1 MGDNRWLKNS
11 FVYLI
16 ILVAALALFF
26 NYFNNAQGQAE
37 ERGIY
42 QVLAD
47 AKAGRVEKIE
57 AQSGNTE
64 ILVTYRDTRTKV
76 RSRIESNDSVTM
88 LLVQAGVPLDAVNV
102 EVRAAPAWGGLLNV
116 FTFLL
121 PVLLMIG
128 FFVFFMRQ
136 AQGSNNQALSFGK
149 SRARMFS
156 GDKPT
161 VTFADVA
168 GQEEAKQDLTEVVEF
183 LKFPDKFAALGA
195 RIPRGVLMV
204 GPPGTGKTLLSRAV
218 AGEAGVP
225 FFSISGSE
233 FVEMFV
239 GVGASRVRDLFEQAK
254 RNSPCIIFIDEIDAV
269 GRRRGGGVGGGNDER
284 EQTLNQLLVELDG
297 FEKETSIIIMAA
309 TNRPDVLDPAL
320 LRPGR
325 FDRQVA
331 IDAPDVKGREQILKI
346 HAKGKPLAED
356 VDLALLA
363 KRTPGFVGADLENL
377 LNESALLAAR
387 DGRKKITMKDLEEA
401 ADRVIMGPAKKS
413 MVLTQKD
420 REVTAY
426 HEAGHALAA
435 HFLEHAD
442 NVHKVTI
449 VPRGRAMG
457 FMMPSR
463 QDTLHWSKKRLTDQI
478 AVALAGRAAEEL
490 VFDDVTTGAE
500 NDFRQATDLARR
512 MITEW
517 GMHPDFGMVAYQV
530 REDTYLGGYDT
541 RQYSEDTAKRI
552 DEAVQ
557 KLLQEQHDKVL
568 QLLTEKRDALERVTQ
583 ALLERETLNAE
594 EFVRVVEGEALESL
608 EPPSEPPKDKEEK
621 EPPRIVP
628 KIKPNLGGA

>member
-1 MGDNRWLKNS
+1 MNRLPFNLWFVLLAAILIAWAFSLTSNQQPTNQVAYTTFLNEIDQGRVAKIAVDGRQLNVTRRDDGDQYVTFAPGPIDTTTIREWGDKKIQVEIAPPRRENPLLG
-11 FVYLI
+11 FLI
-16 ILVAALALFF
+16 PLLLIGLLVAIFF
-26 NYFNNAQGQAE
+26 FFSRN
-37 ERGIY
+37 RGP
-42 QVLAD
+42 
-47 AKAGRVEKIE
+47 
-57 AQSGNTE
+57 SG
-64 ILVTYRDTRTKV
+64 
-76 RSRIESNDSVTM
+76 DS
-88 LLVQAGVPLDAVNV
+88 AFS
-102 EVRAAPAWGGLLNV
+102 
-116 FTFLL
+116 FT
-121 PVLLMIG
+121 
-128 FFVFFMRQ
+128 
-136 AQGSNNQALSFGK
+136 K
-149 SRARMFS
+149 SRAKVLTEAPKTNF
-156 GDKPT
+156 K
-161 VTFADVA
+161 DVA
-168 GQEEAKQDLTEVVEF
+168 GCEEAKEELKEIVEF
-183 LKFPDKFAALGA
+183 LKAPARFHEMGA
-195 RIPRGVLMV
+195 RIPKGVLLV
-204 GPPGTGKTLLSRAV
+204 GPPGSGKTHIARAV
-218 AGEAGVP
+218 AGEAKVP
-225 FFSISGSE
+225 FIAASGSD

-239 GVGASRVRDLFEQAK
+239 GVGAARVRDLFETAK
-254 RNSPCIIFIDEIDAV
+254 RHAPCIIFIDEIDAV

-331 IDAPDVKGREQILKI
+331 IDAPDVKGREQILRI

-413 MVLTQKD
+413 MVISPKD

-517 GMHPDFGMVAYQV
+517 GMHPDFGTVAYQV

-557 KLLQEQHDKVL
+557 KLLQEQHDRVL
-568 QLLTEKRDALERVTQ
+568 NLLTEKREVLERVTQ
-583 ALLERETLNAE
+583 VLLERETLNAE
-594 EFVRVVEGEALESL
+594 EFVRVVEGEALENPL
-608 EPPSEPPKDKEEK
+608 PPSEPPKDKEEK

>member
-1 MGDNRWLKNS
+1 MNRLPFNLWFVLLLAILIAWAFSLTSNQQPTNQVAYTTFLNEIDQGRVAKIAVDGRQLNVTRKEDSDQYVTFAPSPVDTTTIREWGDKKIQVEVAAPRRDNPLLGFLIPLLLIGLLVAIFFFFSRNRGSSGDNAFS
-11 FVYLI
+11 F
-16 ILVAALALFF
+16 
-26 NYFNNAQGQAE
+26 
-37 ERGIY
+37 
-42 QVLAD
+42 
-47 AKAGRVEKIE
+47 
-57 AQSGNTE
+57 T
-64 ILVTYRDTRTKV
+64 
-76 RSRIESNDSVTM
+76 
-88 LLVQAGVPLDAVNV
+88 
-102 EVRAAPAWGGLLNV
+102 
-116 FTFLL
+116 
-121 PVLLMIG
+121 
-128 FFVFFMRQ
+128 
-136 AQGSNNQALSFGK
+136 K
-149 SRARMFS
+149 SRAKVLTEAPKTSF
-156 GDKPT
+156 K
-161 VTFADVA
+161 DVA
-168 GQEEAKQDLTEVVEF
+168 GCEEAKEELKEIVEF
-183 LKFPDKFAALGA
+183 LKSPARFHEMGA
-195 RIPRGVLMV
+195 RIPKGVLLV
-204 GPPGTGKTLLSRAV
+204 GPPGSGKTHIARAV
-218 AGEAGVP
+218 AGEAKVP
-225 FFSISGSE
+225 FIAASGSD

-239 GVGASRVRDLFEQAK
+239 GVGAARVRDLFETAK
-254 RNSPCIIFIDEIDAV
+254 RHAPCIIFIDEIDAV

-297 FEKETSIIIMAA
+297 FEKEASIIIMAA

-325 FDRQVA
+325 FDRQVT

-387 DGRKKITMKDLEEA
+387 DGRKKINMRDMEEA
-401 ADRVIMGPAKKS
+401 ADRVVMGPAKKS

-478 AVALAGRAAEEL
+478 GVALAGRAAEEL

-500 NDFRQATDLARR
+500 NDFKQATSLARR

-517 GMHPDFGMVAYQV
+517 GMHPDFGTVAYQV

-568 QLLTEKRDALERVTQ
+568 KLLTEKKDVLERVTVM
-583 ALLERETLNAE
+583 LLERETLNAE
-594 EFVRVVEGEALESL
+594 EFVRVVEGEELESIL
-608 EPPSEPPKDKEEK
+608 LPSEPPKDKEEK

>member
-1 MGDNRWLKNS
+1 MNRLPFNFWFVLLAAILIAWAFSLTSNQQPTNQVAYTTFLNEIDQGRVAKIAVDGRQLNVTRKEDSDQYVTYAPSTIDTTTIREWADKKIQVEIAAPRRDSPLMGFLIPLLLIGLLVAIFFFFSRNRGPSGDNAFS
-11 FVYLI
+11 F
-16 ILVAALALFF
+16 
-26 NYFNNAQGQAE
+26 
-37 ERGIY
+37 
-42 QVLAD
+42 
-47 AKAGRVEKIE
+47 
-57 AQSGNTE
+57 T
-64 ILVTYRDTRTKV
+64 
-76 RSRIESNDSVTM
+76 
-88 LLVQAGVPLDAVNV
+88 
-102 EVRAAPAWGGLLNV
+102 
-116 FTFLL
+116 
-121 PVLLMIG
+121 
-128 FFVFFMRQ
+128 
-136 AQGSNNQALSFGK
+136 K
-149 SRARMFS
+149 SRAKVLTEAPKTNF
-156 GDKPT
+156 K
-161 VTFADVA
+161 DVA
-168 GQEEAKQDLTEVVEF
+168 GCEEAKEELKEIVEF
-183 LKFPDKFAALGA
+183 LKSPARFHEMGA
-195 RIPRGVLMV
+195 RIPKGVLLV
-204 GPPGTGKTLLSRAV
+204 GPPGSGKTHIARAV
-218 AGEAGVP
+218 AGEAKVP
-225 FFSISGSE
+225 FIAASGSD

-239 GVGASRVRDLFEQAK
+239 GVGAARVRDLFETAK
-254 RNSPCIIFIDEIDAV
+254 RHAPCIIFIDEIDAV

-297 FEKETSIIIMAA
+297 FEKEASIIIMAA

-387 DGRKKITMKDLEEA
+387 DGRKKITMKDMEEA
-401 ADRVIMGPAKKS
+401 ADRVMMGPAKKS

-463 QDTLHWSKKRLTDQI
+463 QDTLHWSKRRLTDQI
-478 AVALAGRAAEEL
+478 GVALAGRAAEEL

-500 NDFRQATDLARR
+500 NDFKQATDLARR

-517 GMHPDFGMVAYQV
+517 GMHPDFGTVAYQV

-568 QLLTEKRDALERVTQ
+568 NLLTKQKDVLERV
-583 ALLERETLNAE
+583 ARVLLERETLNAE
-594 EFVRVVEGEALESL
+594 EFVRVVEGEVLERM

>member
-1 MGDNRWLKNS
+1 MNRLPFNLWFVLLAAILIAWAFSLTSNQQPTNQVAYTTFLNEIDQGRVAKIAVDGRQLNVTRKEDSDQYVTYAPSAVDTTTIREWGDKKIQVEVAAPRRDSPLLGFMIPLLLIGLLVAIFFFFSRNRGPSGDNAFS
-11 FVYLI
+11 F
-16 ILVAALALFF
+16 
-26 NYFNNAQGQAE
+26 
-37 ERGIY
+37 
-42 QVLAD
+42 
-47 AKAGRVEKIE
+47 
-57 AQSGNTE
+57 T
-64 ILVTYRDTRTKV
+64 
-76 RSRIESNDSVTM
+76 
-88 LLVQAGVPLDAVNV
+88 
-102 EVRAAPAWGGLLNV
+102 
-116 FTFLL
+116 
-121 PVLLMIG
+121 
-128 FFVFFMRQ
+128 
-136 AQGSNNQALSFGK
+136 K
-149 SRARMFS
+149 SRAKVLTEAPKTNF
-156 GDKPT
+156 K
-161 VTFADVA
+161 DVA
-168 GQEEAKQDLTEVVEF
+168 GCEEAKEELKEIVEF
-183 LKFPDKFAALGA
+183 LKSPARFHEMGA
-195 RIPRGVLMV
+195 RIPKGVLLV
-204 GPPGTGKTLLSRAV
+204 GPPGSGKTHIARAV
-218 AGEAGVP
+218 AGEAKVP
-225 FFSISGSE
+225 FIAASGSD

-239 GVGASRVRDLFEQAK
+239 GVGAARVRDLFETAK
-254 RNSPCIIFIDEIDAV
+254 RHAPCIIFIDEIDAV

-297 FEKETSIIIMAA
+297 FEKEASIIIMAA

-387 DGRKKITMKDLEEA
+387 DGRKKITMKDMEEA
-401 ADRVIMGPAKKS
+401 ADRVMMGPAKKS

-478 AVALAGRAAEEL
+478 GVALAGRAAEEL

-512 MITEW
+512 MITVW
-517 GMHPDFGMVAYQV
+517 GMHPDFGTVAYQV

-557 KLLQEQHDKVL
+557 KLLQDQHDKVL
-568 QLLTEKRDALERVTQ
+568 NLLTEKKDVLERVTRV
-583 ALLERETLNAE
+583 LLERETLNAE
-594 EFVRVVEGEALESL
+594 EFVRVVEGEELESIL
-608 EPPSEPPKDKEEK
+608 PPSEPPKDKEEK

>member
-1 MGDNRWLKNS
+1 MNRLPFNLWLILFAAILIAWAFSLTSSQQPTNQVAYTTFLNEIDQGRVAKIAVDGQQLNVTRREDGDQYVTFAPSPIDTTTIREWGDKKIQVEIAPPRRDNPLLGLLIPLLLIGLLVAIFFFFSRNRGPSGDNTFS
-11 FVYLI
+11 F
-16 ILVAALALFF
+16 
-26 NYFNNAQGQAE
+26 
-37 ERGIY
+37 
-42 QVLAD
+42 
-47 AKAGRVEKIE
+47 
-57 AQSGNTE
+57 T
-64 ILVTYRDTRTKV
+64 
-76 RSRIESNDSVTM
+76 
-88 LLVQAGVPLDAVNV
+88 
-102 EVRAAPAWGGLLNV
+102 
-116 FTFLL
+116 
-121 PVLLMIG
+121 
-128 FFVFFMRQ
+128 
-136 AQGSNNQALSFGK
+136 K
-149 SRARMFS
+149 SRAKVLTEAPKTNF
-156 GDKPT
+156 K
-161 VTFADVA
+161 DVA
-168 GQEEAKQDLTEVVEF
+168 GCEEAKEELKEIVEF
-183 LKFPDKFAALGA
+183 LKAPARFHEMGA
-195 RIPRGVLMV
+195 RIPKGVLLV
-204 GPPGTGKTLLSRAV
+204 GPPGSGKTHIARAV
-218 AGEAGVP
+218 AGEAKVP
-225 FFSISGSE
+225 FIAASGSD

-239 GVGASRVRDLFEQAK
+239 GVGAARVRDLFETAK
-254 RNSPCIIFIDEIDAV
+254 RHAPCIIFIDEIDAV
-269 GRRRGGGVGGGNDER
+269 GRRRGGGIGGGNDER

-356 VDLALLA
+356 VDLTLLA

-377 LNESALLAAR
+377 LNEAALLAAR
-387 DGRKKITMKDLEEA
+387 DSRKKITMKDLEEA

-413 MVLTQKD
+413 MVITQKD

-442 NVHKVTI
+442 KVHKVTI

-517 GMHPDFGMVAYQV
+517 GMHPDFGTVAYQV

-557 KLLQEQHDKVL
+557 KLLKEQHDKVL
-568 QLLTEKRDALERVTQ
+568 NLLTEKRDVLERVTQ

-608 EPPSEPPKDKEEK
+608 EPPSEPPRDKEEK

>member
-1 MGDNRWLKNS
+1 MNRLPFNLW
-11 FVYLI
+11 FVLLAA
-16 ILVAALALFF
+16 ILVAWAFSLTS
-26 NYFNNAQGQAE
+26 NQQPTN
-37 ERGIY
+37 
-42 QVLAD
+42 QVAYTTFLNEID
-47 AKAGRVEKIE
+47 QGRVAKIAVDGRQLNVTRKE
-57 AQSGNTE
+57 DSDQY
-64 ILVTYRDTRTKV
+64 VTYAPSAIDTTTIREWGDKKIQVEVAAPRRD
-76 RSRIESNDSVTM
+76 SPLLGFLIPLLLIG
-88 LLVQAGVPLDAVNV
+88 LLVAIFFFFSRNRGPSGDNAFS
-102 EVRAAPAWGGLLNV
+102 
-116 FTFLL
+116 FT
-121 PVLLMIG
+121 
-128 FFVFFMRQ
+128 
-136 AQGSNNQALSFGK
+136 K
-149 SRARMFS
+149 SRAKVLTEAPKTNF
-156 GDKPT
+156 K
-161 VTFADVA
+161 DVA
-168 GQEEAKQDLTEVVEF
+168 GCEEAKEELKEIVEF
-183 LKFPDKFAALGA
+183 LKSPARFHEMGA
-195 RIPRGVLMV
+195 RIPKGVLLV
-204 GPPGTGKTLLSRAV
+204 GPPGSGKTHIARAV
-218 AGEAGVP
+218 AGEAKVP
-225 FFSISGSE
+225 FIAASGSD

-239 GVGASRVRDLFEQAK
+239 GVGAARVRDLFETAK
-254 RNSPCIIFIDEIDAV
+254 RHAPCIIFIDEIDAV

-297 FEKETSIIIMAA
+297 FEKEASIIIMAA

-387 DGRKKITMKDLEEA
+387 DGRKKITMKDMEEA
-401 ADRVIMGPAKKS
+401 ADRVMMGPAKKS

-478 AVALAGRAAEEL
+478 GVALAGRAAEEL

-517 GMHPDFGMVAYQV
+517 GMHPDFGTVAYQV

-557 KLLQEQHDKVL
+557 KLLQDQHDKVL
-568 QLLTEKRDALERVTQ
+568 NLLTEKKDVLERVTRV
-583 ALLERETLNAE
+583 LLERETLNAE
-594 EFVRVVEGEALESL
+594 EFVRVVEGEELESIL
-608 EPPSEPPKDKEEK
+608 PPSEPPKDKEEK

>member
-1 MGDNRWLKNS
+1 PKTS
-11 FVYLI
+11 F
-16 ILVAALALFF
+16 
-26 NYFNNAQGQAE
+26 
-37 ERGIY
+37 
-42 QVLAD
+42 
-47 AKAGRVEKIE
+47 K
-57 AQSGNTE
+57 
-64 ILVTYRDTRTKV
+64 
-76 RSRIESNDSVTM
+76 
-88 LLVQAGVPLDAVNV
+88 
-102 EVRAAPAWGGLLNV
+102 
-116 FTFLL
+116 
-121 PVLLMIG
+121 
-128 FFVFFMRQ
+128 
-136 AQGSNNQALSFGK
+136 
-149 SRARMFS
+149 
-156 GDKPT
+156 
-161 VTFADVA
+161 DVA
-168 GQEEAKQDLTEVVEF
+168 GCEEAKEELKEIVEF
-183 LKFPDKFAALGA
+183 LKSPARFHEMGA
-195 RIPRGVLMV
+195 RIPKGVLLV
-204 GPPGTGKTLLSRAV
+204 GPPGSGKTHIARAV
-218 AGEAGVP
+218 AGEAKVP
-225 FFSISGSE
+225 FIAASGSD

-239 GVGASRVRDLFEQAK
+239 GVGAARVRDLFETAK
-254 RNSPCIIFIDEIDAV
+254 RHAPCIIFIDEIDAV

-297 FEKETSIIIMAA
+297 FEKEASIIIMAA

-325 FDRQVA
+325 FDRQVT

-387 DGRKKITMKDLEEA
+387 DGRKKINMRDMEEA
-401 ADRVIMGPAKKS
+401 ADRVVMGPAKKS

-478 AVALAGRAAEEL
+478 GVALAGRAAEEL

-500 NDFRQATDLARR
+500 NDFKQATSLARR

-517 GMHPDFGMVAYQV
+517 GMHPDFGTVAYQV

-568 QLLTEKRDALERVTQ
+568 KLLTEKKDVLERVTVM
-583 ALLERETLNAE
+583 LLERETLNAE
-594 EFVRVVEGEALESL
+594 EFVRVVEGEELESIL
-608 EPPSEPPKDKEEK
+608 LPSEPPKDKEEK

>member
-1 MGDNRWLKNS
+1 MNRLPFNLWFVLLAAILIAWAFSLTSNQQPTNQVAYTTFLNEIDQGRVAKIAVDGRQLNVTRKEDSDQYVTYAPSAVDTTTIREWGDKKIQVEVAAPRRDSPLLGFMIPLLLIGLLVAIFFFFSRNRGPSGDNAFS
-11 FVYLI
+11 F
-16 ILVAALALFF
+16 
-26 NYFNNAQGQAE
+26 
-37 ERGIY
+37 
-42 QVLAD
+42 
-47 AKAGRVEKIE
+47 
-57 AQSGNTE
+57 T
-64 ILVTYRDTRTKV
+64 
-76 RSRIESNDSVTM
+76 
-88 LLVQAGVPLDAVNV
+88 
-102 EVRAAPAWGGLLNV
+102 
-116 FTFLL
+116 
-121 PVLLMIG
+121 
-128 FFVFFMRQ
+128 
-136 AQGSNNQALSFGK
+136 K
-149 SRARMFS
+149 SRAKVLTEAPKTNF
-156 GDKPT
+156 K
-161 VTFADVA
+161 DVA
-168 GQEEAKQDLTEVVEF
+168 GCEEAKEELKEIVEF
-183 LKFPDKFAALGA
+183 LKSPARFHEMGA
-195 RIPRGVLMV
+195 RIPKGVLLV
-204 GPPGTGKTLLSRAV
+204 GPPGSGKTHIARAV
-218 AGEAGVP
+218 AGEAKVP
-225 FFSISGSE
+225 FIAASGSD

-239 GVGASRVRDLFEQAK
+239 GVGAARVRDLFETAK
-254 RNSPCIIFIDEIDAV
+254 RHAPCIIFIDEIDAV

-297 FEKETSIIIMAA
+297 FEKEASIIIMAA

-387 DGRKKITMKDLEEA
+387 DGRKKITMKDMEEA
-401 ADRVIMGPAKKS
+401 ADRVMMGPAKKS

-478 AVALAGRAAEEL
+478 GVALAGRAAEEL

-517 GMHPDFGMVAYQV
+517 GMHPDFGTVAYQV

-557 KLLQEQHDKVL
+557 KLLQDQHDKVL
-568 QLLTEKRDALERVTQ
+568 NLLTEKKDVLERVTRV
-583 ALLERETLNAE
+583 LLERETLNAE
-594 EFVRVVEGEALESL
+594 EFVRVVEGEELESIL
-608 EPPSEPPKDKEEK
+608 PPSEPPKDKEEK

>member
-1 MGDNRWLKNS
+1 MNRLPLNLWFILFAAILIAWAFSLTANQQPANQVAYTTFLNEIDQGRVAKIMVDGRQLSVTRRGDGDQYVTFAPGPVDTNTIREWGERKIQVEIAPPRRENPLLGFLIPLLLIGLLIAVIFFFSRNRGPSGDNA
-11 FVYLI
+11 F
-16 ILVAALALFF
+16 
-26 NYFNNAQGQAE
+26 G
-37 ERGIY
+37 
-42 QVLAD
+42 
-47 AKAGRVEKIE
+47 
-57 AQSGNTE
+57 
-64 ILVTYRDTRTKV
+64 
-76 RSRIESNDSVTM
+76 
-88 LLVQAGVPLDAVNV
+88 
-102 EVRAAPAWGGLLNV
+102 
-116 FTFLL
+116 FT
-121 PVLLMIG
+121 
-128 FFVFFMRQ
+128 
-136 AQGSNNQALSFGK
+136 K
-149 SRARMFS
+149 SRAKVLTEAPKTSFR
-156 GDKPT
+156 
-161 VTFADVA
+161 DVA
-168 GQEEAKQDLTEVVEF
+168 GCEEAKEELKEIVEF
-183 LKFPDKFAALGA
+183 LKAPARFHEMGA
-195 RIPRGVLMV
+195 RIPKGVLLV
-204 GPPGTGKTLLSRAV
+204 GPPGSGKTHIARAV
-218 AGEAGVP
+218 AGEARVP
-225 FFSISGSE
+225 FIAASGSD

-239 GVGASRVRDLFEQAK
+239 GVGAARVRDLFETAK
-254 RNSPCIIFIDEIDAV
+254 RHAPCIIFIDEIDAV

-297 FEKETSIIIMAA
+297 FEKETSIIVMAA

-325 FDRQVA
+325 FDRQIA
-331 IDAPDVKGREQILKI
+331 IDAPDVRGREQILRI

-377 LNESALLAAR
+377 LNEAALLAAR

-401 ADRVIMGPAKKS
+401 ADRVVMGPARKS
-413 MVLTQKD
+413 MVISQKD

-442 NVHKVTI
+442 KVHKVTI

-478 AVALAGRAAEEL
+478 AVALAGRVAEEL

-541 RQYSEDTAKRI
+541 RQYSEDTARRI

-557 KLLQEQHDKVL
+557 KLLQEQHDRVL
-568 QLLTEKRDALERVTQ
+568 HLLTEKREVLERVAQ

-594 EFVRVVEGEALESL
+594 EFVRVVEGQEAESL
-608 EPPSEPPKDKEEK
+608 EASGESSKEKEEK
-621 EPPRIVP
+621 ESPRVVP

>member
-1 MGDNRWLKNS
+1 MNRLPFNLWFVLLIAILIAWAFSLTANQQPVNQVAYTTFLNEIEQGRVAKIKVDGQQLSVTRREDSDQYITFAPGPVDTATIRAWGAKNIQVEVAAPRRDNPLLGFLIPLLLIGLLIAIFFFFSRNRNPSGDNAFS
-11 FVYLI
+11 F
-16 ILVAALALFF
+16 
-26 NYFNNAQGQAE
+26 
-37 ERGIY
+37 
-42 QVLAD
+42 
-47 AKAGRVEKIE
+47 
-57 AQSGNTE
+57 T
-64 ILVTYRDTRTKV
+64 
-76 RSRIESNDSVTM
+76 
-88 LLVQAGVPLDAVNV
+88 
-102 EVRAAPAWGGLLNV
+102 
-116 FTFLL
+116 
-121 PVLLMIG
+121 
-128 FFVFFMRQ
+128 
-136 AQGSNNQALSFGK
+136 K
-149 SRARMFS
+149 SRAKVLTEAPKTSF
-156 GDKPT
+156 K
-161 VTFADVA
+161 DVA
-168 GQEEAKQDLTEVVEF
+168 GCEEAKEELKEIVEF
-183 LKFPDKFAALGA
+183 LKSPARFHEMGA
-195 RIPRGVLMV
+195 RIPKGVLLV
-204 GPPGTGKTLLSRAV
+204 GPPGSGKTHIARAV
-218 AGEAGVP
+218 AGEAKVP
-225 FFSISGSE
+225 FIAASGSD

-239 GVGASRVRDLFEQAK
+239 GVGAARVRDLFETAK
-254 RNSPCIIFIDEIDAV
+254 RHAPCIIFIDEIDAV

-331 IDAPDVKGREQILKI
+331 IDAPDVRGREQILKI

-387 DGRKKITMKDLEEA
+387 DGRKRITMKDLEEA
-401 ADRVIMGPAKKS
+401 ADRVVMGPAKKS
-413 MVLTQKD
+413 MVVTQKD

-435 HFLEHAD
+435 HFLQYAD

-478 AVALAGRAAEEL
+478 GVALAGRAAEEL
-490 VFDDVTTGAE
+490 IFDDVTTGAE
-500 NDFRQATDLARR
+500 NDFKQATNLARR

-541 RQYSEDTAKRI
+541 RQYSEETAKRI

-568 QLLTEKRDALERVTQ
+568 NLLTEKREVLERVTRV
-583 ALLERETLNAE
+583 LLERETLNSE
-594 EFVRVVEGEALESL
+594 EFVRVVEGEELESPV
-608 EPPSEPPKDKEEK
+608 PPSEPSKEKEEK

>member
-1 MGDNRWLKNS
+1 MNRLPFNLWFVLLIAILIAWAFSLTANQQPVNQVAYTTFLNEIEQGRVAKIKVDGQQLSVTRREDSDQYITFAPGPVDTATIRAWGAKNIQVEVAAPRRDNPLLGFLIPLLLIGLLIAIFFFFSRNRNPSGDNAFS
-11 FVYLI
+11 F
-16 ILVAALALFF
+16 
-26 NYFNNAQGQAE
+26 
-37 ERGIY
+37 
-42 QVLAD
+42 
-47 AKAGRVEKIE
+47 
-57 AQSGNTE
+57 T
-64 ILVTYRDTRTKV
+64 
-76 RSRIESNDSVTM
+76 
-88 LLVQAGVPLDAVNV
+88 
-102 EVRAAPAWGGLLNV
+102 
-116 FTFLL
+116 
-121 PVLLMIG
+121 
-128 FFVFFMRQ
+128 
-136 AQGSNNQALSFGK
+136 K
-149 SRARMFS
+149 SRAKVLTEAPKTSF
-156 GDKPT
+156 K
-161 VTFADVA
+161 DVA
-168 GQEEAKQDLTEVVEF
+168 GCEEAKEELKEIVEF
-183 LKFPDKFAALGA
+183 LKSPARFHEMGA
-195 RIPRGVLMV
+195 RIPKGVLLV
-204 GPPGTGKTLLSRAV
+204 GPPGSGKTHIARAV
-218 AGEAGVP
+218 AGEAKVP
-225 FFSISGSE
+225 FIAASGSD

-239 GVGASRVRDLFEQAK
+239 GVGAARVRDLFETAK
-254 RNSPCIIFIDEIDAV
+254 RHAPCIIFIDEIDAV

-387 DGRKKITMKDLEEA
+387 DGRKRITMKDLEEA
-401 ADRVIMGPAKKS
+401 ADRVVMGPAKKS
-413 MVLTQKD
+413 MVVTQKD

-435 HFLEHAD
+435 HFLQYAD

-478 AVALAGRAAEEL
+478 GVALAGRAAEEL
-490 VFDDVTTGAE
+490 IFDDVTTGAE
-500 NDFRQATDLARR
+500 NDFKQATNLARR

-541 RQYSEDTAKRI
+541 RQYSEETAKRI

-568 QLLTEKRDALERVTQ
+568 NLLTEKREVLERVTRV
-583 ALLERETLNAE
+583 LLERETLNSE
-594 EFVRVVEGEALESL
+594 EFVRVVEGEELESPV
-608 EPPSEPPKDKEEK
+608 PPSEPSKEKEEK